1 MTTGQRKQEIPNA
14 EVASTEEE
22 VTNKNDLTPA
32 EMERLLP
39 PAVDFISQAGW
50 DQVPKM
56 LAIAL
61 AVHQVVDEQA
71 TRIHQLARAI
81 LERKQKKELPDE

>member
-1 MTTGQRKQEIPNA
+1 MGQEQKTSNA
-14 EVASTEEE
+14 EVASTDEE
-22 VTNKNDLTPA
+22 VIKKNELSPA

-39 PAVDFISQAGW
+39 TAVEFLSQAGW
-50 DQVPKM
+50 DQSARM

-71 TRIHQLARAI
+71 TRIHQLANAL
-81 LERKQKKELPDE
+81 LERKHKKELPEK